1 MGILDFFRDGR
12 WKELDKVL
20 DESFSRVRKDTYN
33 IAQWLKYLR
42 QKDIQNDVRHQKISQ
57 KLEAQDE
64 KIRQLQLELSML
76 KSGLDSVRI
85 SASKSSPFPDQ
96 VRTKSVPKSEPNSS
110 QRFEHR
116 IIAQMRPVKKEYV
129 LQQILNLVE
138 KESYTTKQVETITVK
153 EKMLCGRTAF
163 YDYLRELKHRGLITE
178 SKSGSRRLL
187 ASSHRR

>member
-1 MGILDFFRDGR
+1 MGIWDFFRDGR

-57 KLEAQDE
+57 KLEVQDE
-64 KIRQLQLELSML
+64 KIRQLQLEISML
-76 KSGLDSVRI
+76 KTSLDSVRI

-96 VRTKSVPKSEPNSS
+96 VRTKSGPKSEPNSF
-110 QRFEHR
+110 QRFEHK

-129 LQQILNLVE
+129 LQQILNLAE